1 VKVVVDIVAGARAG
15 QRLTLD
21 CARPIRFGR
30 APDNDVAF
38 DAERDRDASGRHAE
52 LRRDGDLLWVFDLGS
67 ANGTRLHGKSIAKAA
82 VPPGAEIEFGAGGP
96 RVRVQY
102 ETPRHEIP
110 AAATRRDGK
119 RVGQRVGTRT
129 VALMIEDALAQARR
143 EPRRLRLLLLA
154 MVMLLLVS
162 AGGVV
167 MGYRRLRPPSEAALR
182 HEMLRVMDLERA
194 ASDAERL
201 ALQRRLDALTA
212 QLGRVG
218 SGADIARAN
227 HDNVFLLAARG
238 PSRQIVSL
246 CTAFAVS
253 DTRLVTNA
261 HCVVAAEEQRWRGG
275 RIVVVQNG
283 RGQAPLAVTRMRR
296 VNGFAPGRDA
306 ITPDV
311 GWLEVDGNL
320 ATHATLA
327 TPAEYSALA
336 TGDPVFTYGFPGR
349 LADASAPNATLE
361 ATFVQGVVG
370 RVTTLDG
377 RANGIADARLIQH
390 SAFTSGGTSGSPIFN
405 AAGHVVAVNTG
416 GYVDRLKTLAG
427 YNFGMRIDMAT
438 ELLSEADE

>member
-21 CARPIRFGR
+21 SARPIRFGR

-52 LRRDGDLLWVFDLGS
+52 LRRDGDVLWLYDLGS
-67 ANGTRLHGKSIAKAA
+67 ANGTRLQGQSVAKAA

-102 ETPRHEIP
+102 DAAGALIP
-110 AAATRRDGK
+110 PTLARPQSRRL
-119 RVGQRVGTRT
+119 GQRT
-129 VALMIEDALAQARR
+129 VALMIEDALARARQ
-143 EPRRLRLLLLA
+143 PRQLRLLLLS
-154 MVMLLLVS
+154 MSLLLLMS
-162 AGGVV
+162 IGGVV
-167 MGYRRLRPPSEAALR
+167 TAYRLRPPSEAALR
-182 HEMLRVMDLERA
+182 QEMVRVMELERA
-194 ASDAERL
+194 ASDAERSG
-201 ALQRRLDALTA
+201 LQRRLDALTA

-218 SGADIARAN
+218 SGGAAIARAS
-227 HDNVFLLAARG
+227 HDDVFLVAVRSPAG
-238 PSRQIVSL
+238 QEEGF

-253 DTRLVTNA
+253 EARLVTNA
-261 HCVVAAEEQRWRGG
+261 HCVVAAEELRRRGG

-283 RGQAPLAVTRMRR
+283 HGRANWTVEHMRR
-296 VNGFAPGRDA
+296 VSGFVPGGSS

-311 GWLEVDGNL
+311 GWLQIDGTL
-320 ATHATLA
+320 PSHATLA
-327 TPAEYSALA
+327 TAAEYQALA
-336 TGDPVFTYGFPGR
+336 TGDPIFTYGFPGR
-349 LADASAPNATLE
+349 LADPSAPE

-377 RANGIADARLIQH
+377 QAGAVAAERLIQH

-416 GYVDRLKTLAG
+416 GYVDKSKALAG
-427 YNFGMRIDMAT
+427 YSFGMRIDLAT